1 MLEYKVVDGKDKD
14 VDLLTSIKLVTMID
28 DEMDKNL
35 SYNEKNKVKK
45 TITSNIELTCTQYKV
60 IYVDKK
66 IAGAYLVLPYED
78 GNIIDEIFL
87 FPEYRDNGIGTRIIN
102 KLKDEEKSLYIWV
115 YKNNIDAIRLF
126 TKLGFVTISNG
137 RTMIM
142 KYDAVYEILN
152 DKMSDISLGYR
163 DKNGSFYSGFN
174 SKFRENYYLQNP
186 KQLLESKLGLCFDQV
201 ELARELA
208 SKVDAATRT
217 YFILYP
223 DDDMDYS
230 HAIFV
235 YKDKKRYYWYENS
248 WIKYKGLH
256 IYDSKDELL
265 EDVLGKFVNTIPNG
279 NMKKVKMYAYDKPR
293 FGSNYIRFM
302 SFCISNRNI
311 KVK

>member
-1 MLEYKVVDGKDKD
+1 MLEYKVIDGKDKD

-35 SYNEKNKVKK
+35 SYNEKNKIKK
-45 TITSNIELTCTQYKV
+45 TITSNIELTCMQYKI

-87 FPEYRDNGIGTRIIN
+87 FPEYRSKGIGTRIIN
-102 KLKDEEKSLYIWV
+102 KLKDEEKPLYIWV
-115 YKNNIDAIRLF
+115 YKNNSDAIRLF
-126 TKLGFVTISNG
+126 TKLGFVIISNG
-137 RTMIM
+137 RTMIL

-152 DKMSDISLGYR
+152 DKMKDISLGYR
-163 DKNGSFYSGFN
+163 DRNGSFYSGFN

-208 SKVDAATRT
+208 SKVGGATRT
-217 YFILYP
+217 YFIVYP

-235 YKDKKRYYWYENS
+235 YKDNKRYYWYENT
-248 WIKYKGLH
+248 WFKYKGLH
-256 IYDSKDELL
+256 VYDNKEELL
-265 EDVLGKFVNTIPNG
+265 EDVLNKFVETIPEG

-293 FGSNYIRFM
+293 FGSNYVRFM